1 MSIFDEANK
10 LLAEDSPRG
19 TLSVRNHHVIPRLKA
34 QREEFQERV
43 NKINK
48 LLGMLEK
55 NPELVQIIDL
65 SRELL

>member
-1 MSIFDEANK
+1 MGMFDEEK
-10 LLAEDSPRG
+10 QVSETG
-19 TLSVRNHHVIPRLKA
+19 HGGLSVRNRDVIPRLKA
-34 QREEFQERV
+34 QREEHQNRV
-43 NKINK
+43 NKIDK